1 MYKNSCGFVCE
12 DFPKE
17 NQTLQTRNDLCFS
30 TKPRLFLYGDVHS
43 YFIQYNNVELLY
55 VSVCDFCQ
63 MSELLF
69 FSFGFCEFHILLK
82 FLFRRNN

>member
-30 TKPRLFLYGDVHS
+30 TKPQLFLYGVGNSIFYSVRFSVID
-43 YFIQYNNVELLY
+43 FR
-55 VSVCDFCQ
+55 VSI
-63 MSELLF
+63 
-69 FSFGFCEFHILLK
+69 FGISIISDSPSIE
-82 FLFRRNN
+82 

>member
-30 TKPRLFLYGDVHS
+30 TKPQLFLYGVTHS
-43 YFIQYNNVELLY
+43 YLFFFGDGGGSFGNDTPKGVATPGIRHLLAYPFIQQV
-55 VSVCDFCQ
+55 
-63 MSELLF
+63 
-69 FSFGFCEFHILLK
+69 
-82 FLFRRNN
+82 

>member
-30 TKPRLFLYGDVHS
+30 TKPQLFLYGVVVRFYS
-43 YFIQYNNVELLY
+43 FLNITNPTKIPFSLIE
-55 VSVCDFCQ
+55 SV
-63 MSELLF
+63 
-69 FSFGFCEFHILLK
+69 
-82 FLFRRNN
+82 

>member
-30 TKPRLFLYGDVHS
+30 TKPQLFLYGVGKR
-43 YFIQYNNVELLY
+43 YFLTI
-55 VSVCDFCQ
+55 
-63 MSELLF
+63 
-69 FSFGFCEFHILLK
+69 
-82 FLFRRNN
+82 FLFKVFPFCKTIFNKYIDVGK